1 LETISQPHA
10 GRVLGGNRLG
20 EGWIVLRQLGQVRL
34 GLRGLQVGRLR
45 QVLLLLLLRLL
56 LLVLLLL
63 ALLRICGYV
72 DSGRRRYGR
81 RIVFRLERSVPL
93 AIEVVVRVLL
103 LLLLI
108 VLLLLLLLLLQ
119 LVMLWLL
126 GTAHIAVVAA
136 AGDERFLR
144 LALARS
150 LRWLRRRLHL
160 LLQASVERKSIRT
173 LGIRQ
178 YKKRTAHYH

>member
-1 LETISQPHA
+1 MC
-10 GRVLGGNRLG
+10 RL
-20 EGWIVLRQLGQVRL
+20 W
-34 GLRGLQVGRLR
+34 

-72 DSGRRRYGR
+72 YCGRRRNGR
-81 RIVFRLERSVPL
+81 RIVFRLERSIPL
-93 AIEVVVRVLL
+93 AVEVVVRVLL

-119 LVMLWLL
+119 LMMLRLL

-136 AGDERFLR
+136 TGDKRFLR

-150 LRWLRRRLHL
+150 LRWFRRRLHL
-160 LLQASVERKSIRT
+160 LLQASVKRMRIRT
-173 LGIRQ
+173 LGITKGYMQ
-178 YKKRTAHYH
+178 TAHYQ